1 VSEQPRF
8 SPRSNGAP
16 ATLVLGPFLL
26 DESTAMLYRGTD
38 QLPVGHRAV
47 ALLGAL
53 AKRPGFVL
61 SKAELIETA
70 WPGLAVEDSNLTV
83 QIASLRR
90 TLASEPGGKRW
101 IETVPRRG
109 YRFVGPVARV
119 ACA

>member
-1 VSEQPRF
+1 
-8 SPRSNGAP
+8 
-16 ATLVLGPFLL
+16 
-26 DESTAMLYRGTD
+26 
-38 QLPVGHRAV
+38 
-47 ALLGAL
+47 
-53 AKRPGFVL
+53 
-61 SKAELIETA
+61 
-70 WPGLAVEDSNLTV
+70 V